1 MHLLIDFENRLGPI
15 KPMHSVGQPP
25 INATNLSLCRY
36 LQEAHIPYA
45 RLHDVGGSYGGS
57 RYVDIHNIF
66 PNFDADETDPA
77 SYDFE
82 FTDHLLSE
90 MNKYGLKPIYR
101 LGETIENTVKHGFRP
116 RYINPPKDFHK
127 WARICEH
134 VIRHYNQGWAD
145 GFYYGIEYWE
155 IWNEPEHGLVVDG
168 EVELSPMW
176 TGTAE
181 EFYAFY
187 TIAAKHLKQCF
198 GDSIKVGGYSCCG
211 LQWIFSDPEKYGV
224 KKDIQKDRED
234 EWYQRPRCEFV
245 LQFYHDFL
253 AYLQKEKAP
262 LDFFSWHAYD
272 TAEVMVEMTKYVSKT
287 LKEYGYSQAELHLNE
302 WNTARM
308 PLQRGTSFASATAAA
323 VLLAMQDTDLD
334 MLNFYDSRVG
344 ISRYGGIFNPLTM
357 GVLCTYYSFSAF
369 GELYALGTQVSLSG
383 TERGVWG
390 AAATNGEERAVMLAN
405 ISGETREITT
415 DLEDDFEIYLVD
427 QDHPMTKVD
436 FSPNSFILENNQVA
450 LLKRG

>member
-45 RLHDVGGSYGGS
+45 RLHDVGGPYGGS
-57 RYVDIHNIF
+57 RYVDVHNIF
-66 PNFDADETDPA
+66 PDFDADENDPA

-82 FTDHLLSE
+82 FTDHLLRE
-90 MNKYGLKPIYR
+90 MEKYGLKPIYR

-134 VIRHYNQGWAD
+134 IIRHYNQGWAN

-155 IWNEPEHGLVVDG
+155 IWNEPEHGPVVDG
-168 EVELSPMW
+168 ERELSPMW
-176 TGTAE
+176 TGTPE
-181 EFYAFY
+181 EFYEFY
-187 TIAAKHLKQCF
+187 TVAAKHLKQCF

-211 LQWIFSDPEKYGV
+211 LHAIMGDPVKYGV
-224 KKDIQKDRED
+224 RGDVRKDHEE
-234 EWYQRPRCEFV
+234 EWYLRPRCEFV
-245 LQFYHDFL
+245 MQFFLDFL
-253 AYLQKEKAP
+253 AYVKKENAP
-262 LDFFSWHAYD
+262 LDFFSWHSYD
-272 TAEVMVEMTKYVSKT
+272 SVEAMAESVKFVTRT
-287 LKEYGYSQAELHLNE
+287 LKEYGFDHTERHLNE

-323 VLLAMQDTDLD
+323 VLLAMQDTELD

-357 GVLCTYYSFSAF
+357 GVLCTYYSFGAF

-383 TERGVWG
+383 TQRGVWG
-390 AAATNGEERAVMLAN
+390 AAATNGEAQAVMLSN
-405 ISGETREITT
+405 ISGEAKEITT
-415 DLEDDFEIYLVD
+415 NLEDGFEIYLVD
-427 QDHPMTKVD
+427 QDHPMTRVD
-436 FSPNSFILENNQVA
+436 LSPKSFTLENNQVA